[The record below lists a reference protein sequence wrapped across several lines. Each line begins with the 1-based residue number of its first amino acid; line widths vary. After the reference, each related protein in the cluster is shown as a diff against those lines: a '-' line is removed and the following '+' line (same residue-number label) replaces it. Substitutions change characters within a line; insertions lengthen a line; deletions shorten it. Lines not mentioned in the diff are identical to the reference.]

1 VFNQSR
7 NEAIVWDPTTGE
19 RLYTAAPPEFD
30 KKGKYVLNGA
40 VLCAAT
46 DEAHVHG
53 DCHSSPFQLVLI
65 GIHFAAFYSSQ
76 TGLWGDIISIERRP
90 IYSISMELPST
101 LIGNSLY
108 WLFNGEVEGILEFD
122 LAMQSLAAI
131 DMPSEFEY
139 YSGHRSFQI
148 LPADDGG
155 IGLVILSHQ
164 ILGLDRMG
172 GWENLIKAYA
182 EDFQFIF
189 IRTVEGVFMIH
200 LESMQFKNLGK
211 DNFDGFIHPYS
222 AFCTAGMAC
231 HFAPATYLVVLGR
244 GSQTVIRY

>member
-1 VFNQSR
+1 
-7 NEAIVWDPTTGE
+7 
-19 RLYTAAPPEFD
+19 
-30 KKGKYVLNGA
+30 
-40 VLCAAT
+40 
-46 DEAHVHG
+46 
-53 DCHSSPFQLVLI
+53 
-65 GIHFAAFYSSQ
+65 
-76 TGLWGDIISIERRP
+76 
-90 IYSISMELPST
+90 
-101 LIGNSLY
+101 
-108 WLFNGEVEGILEFD
+108 
-122 LAMQSLAAI
+122 
-131 DMPSEFEY
+131 
-139 YSGHRSFQI
+139 
-148 LPADDGG
+148 
-155 IGLVILSHQ
+155 
-164 ILGLDRMG
+164 MG